1 MKKNNLMYG
10 YIMVIVSAIIYGCM
24 PLMTSV
30 LKADGMNPYSIVLIR
45 NLFPLPVLAGLAL
58 IQTKSMKVPL
68 KAFPTIG
75 MAAIMGSCVTPLL
88 LYISYDF
95 LKPYDGIATVFHFV
109 YPAFVVLGGL
119 LFFKQKIKTGVWVS
133 LALCIIGVC
142 LFYDPNAKVN
152 LAGAGIA
159 LLSGVTYAAYVLLL
173 SVFKYKK
180 INSFLFAFYISCTT
194 TVVMFIYCL
203 ITNNLVFPASFGGWA
218 MGIFFALV
226 VNVGAMVLFQ
236 KGTFLIG
243 GQRSSILSTMEPLT
257 SVVLVIFSAGIAN
270 IGIGTWIG
278 SVLVIA
284 STVLIAVFDSKK
296 Q

>member
-1 MKKNNLMYG
+1 
-10 YIMVIVSAIIYGCM
+10 MVIVSAIIYGCM

-68 KAFPTIG
+68 KALPTIG

-257 SVVLVIFSAGIAN
+257 SVVLVIFSAGIEN

-284 STVLIAVFDSKK
+284 STVLIAVFDTKK
-296 Q
+296 K

>member
-68 KAFPTIG
+68 KALPTIG

-257 SVVLVIFSAGIAN
+257 SVVLVIFSAGIEN

-284 STVLIAVFDSKK
+284 STVLIAVFDTKK
-296 Q
+296 K